1 MSARDY
7 ASITDRVDALAERA
21 VDRAR
26 VFQTLL
32 VLAVR
37 VEAAE

>member
-21 VDRAR
+21 DIDVTI
-26 VFQTLL
+26 VGE
-32 VLAVR
+32 
-37 VEAAE
+37 VE